1 MKVVI
6 LIEGNE
12 IMDIFDILAAIS
24 TRKNSFINSGI
35 NERKALVKA
44 ERDISKE
51 YHISLVD
58 IRKLVGERRNRK
70 EIRRFRQ

>member
-6 LIEGNE
+6 LLEGNE
-12 IMDIFDILAAIS
+12 IMDIFDILTAIS

-44 ERDISKE
+44 ESDISKE